1 MICARFPHDGLALL
15 VVKARFGV
23 QLLLPRTLAASASK
37 VDEMAA
43 AAMKATENAVAA
55 ELAAQTKA
63 WEVRE
68 DLEQAQAIMAK
79 LQAGQ
84 GGRSQTHGSTG
95 WLFGWP
101 ETLPASL
108 LRTSKYSRL
117 LISLLHHLAVAS
129 LRLRQ
134 EGLSVVLE
142 SSETTLVVSSV

>member
-1 MICARFPHDGLALL
+1 MALL

-84 GGRSQTHGSTG
+84 GQGREVETPSAAAQSVAEEVRVKARKSHGRMTWG
-95 WLFGWP
+95 GRVRTCAAPRAALCAH
-101 ETLPASL
+101 LPRPIL
-108 LRTSKYSRL
+108 
-117 LISLLHHLAVAS
+117 
-129 LRLRQ
+129 
-134 EGLSVVLE
+134 
-142 SSETTLVVSSV
+142 